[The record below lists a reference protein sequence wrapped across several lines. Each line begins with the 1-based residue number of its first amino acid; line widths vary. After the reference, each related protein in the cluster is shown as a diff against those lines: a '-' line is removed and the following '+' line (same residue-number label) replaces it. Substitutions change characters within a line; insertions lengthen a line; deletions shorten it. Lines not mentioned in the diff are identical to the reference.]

1 MAYASLITFL
11 ATGIMFSKNSNL
23 EELNNLPP
31 RQSWLTKTAHIL
43 KEIVETVVIAVLI
56 AVVINMFVVRATRVY
71 GQSMEP
77 SLHTDQRLVVEKVSY
92 NPYVRHYLNLDGPQQ
107 GDIVVL
113 SLPSQDGELLIKRV
127 IGLPGDLIEIHHGQV
142 FINNQALDEPYL
154 DGLTLGNYGPRIVPP
169 LQVFV
174 LGDNRNF
181 SNDSRNFGT
190 IPLKDVVGKA
200 WFSYW
205 PVSDIGFIE

>member
-1 MAYASLITFL
+1 MY
-11 ATGIMFSKNSNL
+11 SKNSNL
-23 EELNNLPP
+23 EEQEEVPQ
-31 RQSWLTKTAHIL
+31 RSWLTQTAYFL
-43 KEIVETVVIAVLI
+43 KEVVETIVIAVLI
-56 AVVINMFVVRATRVY
+56 AIVINMFVVRATRVY

-77 SLHTDQRLVVEKVSY
+77 NLHTDQRLVVEKVSY

-113 SLPSQDGELLIKRV
+113 SLPSQAGELLIKRV

-142 FINNQALDEPYL
+142 FVNGHALDEPYL
-154 DGLTLGNYGPRIVPP
+154 DGLTFGNYGPHIVPSS
-169 LQVFV
+169 QIFV

-190 IPLKDVVGKA
+190 VPLKDVVGKA